1 MNICFLCYQKNNN
14 NETKVTSM
22 WQLTLSKSFTWICVK
37 LLWLPTSLSTES
49 GSHGYQPI
57 LALGVDPKTKVNH
70 PAWDSLEWKCNR
82 VATAAK
88 SLQSCPTL
96 CDPMD
101 CILPGSS
108 VHGVLQARILEWV
121 AMLSSR
127 GSSWSRDW
135 THVSYISCI
144 GRQVL
149 YHWCICQ
156 NMYMGL
162 SKLWELVMDREAW
175 CAAVYEFTGVGHNW
189 VTELNWTEMS
199 KTN

>member
-1 MNICFLCYQKNNN
+1 MFILKSRTAADFSFLFLYFPPMNICFLCYQKNNN

-101 CILPGSS
+101 CSPPGSS
-108 VHGVLQARILEWV
+108 DHGIFQARILGWV
-121 AMLSSR
+121 VNPGIEP
-127 GSSWSRDW
+127 GSLALQAD
-135 THVSYISCI
+135 
-144 GRQVL
+144 
-149 YHWCICQ
+149 
-156 NMYMGL
+156 
-162 SKLWELVMDREAW
+162 
-175 CAAVYEFTGVGHNW
+175 F
-189 VTELNWTEMS
+189 
-199 KTN
+199 